1 MTPAFAIKTTVVALV
16 CFAILH
22 FVTTTNDTDSE
33 ETTRSLLSVVANNKD
48 SKKGALERARL
59 ERKTRRQG
67 AGEPWILPKRW
78 RDQQGG
84 DDNRDEGN
92 DGERESLPECRRVML
107 FKFSSFVFSL
117 AFRSVGAP

>member
-33 ETTRSLLSVVANNKD
+33 TTTRSLLSVVANNNKD
-48 SKKGALERARL
+48 SQKGALERARL

-84 DDNRDEGN
+84 DDNRDEEKN

-107 FKFSSFVFSL
+107 FKFSSFVLSL
-117 AFRSVGAP
+117 AFP